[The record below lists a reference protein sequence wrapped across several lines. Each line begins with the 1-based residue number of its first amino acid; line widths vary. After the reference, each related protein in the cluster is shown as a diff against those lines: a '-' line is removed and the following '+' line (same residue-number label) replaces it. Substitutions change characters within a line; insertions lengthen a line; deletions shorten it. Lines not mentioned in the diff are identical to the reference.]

1 MYLSTQEKEAYM
13 YGKGVNAYRQTHV
26 VTADPQKLIVMCYEG
41 VIKNLRCARTAYE
54 LNDYETKGQSLTK
67 AHDIVVFLIQSLD
80 MEKGGDIARGLDALY
95 NYILRRT
102 MEGDL
107 KKDMTVFD
115 EAIGIFEE
123 LLSSWREISFP
134 SQKGDHETV
143 MPVRNKGTGEVRQIL
158 SGSIGA

>member
-1 MYLSTQEKEAYM
+1 M

-80 MEKGGDIARGLDALY
+80 MEKGGRYCARTGCALQLHSPPHHGGRSEEGHDGL
-95 NYILRRT
+95 R
-102 MEGDL
+102 
-107 KKDMTVFD
+107 
-115 EAIGIFEE
+115 
-123 LLSSWREISFP
+123 
-134 SQKGDHETV
+134 
-143 MPVRNKGTGEVRQIL
+143 
-158 SGSIGA
+158 